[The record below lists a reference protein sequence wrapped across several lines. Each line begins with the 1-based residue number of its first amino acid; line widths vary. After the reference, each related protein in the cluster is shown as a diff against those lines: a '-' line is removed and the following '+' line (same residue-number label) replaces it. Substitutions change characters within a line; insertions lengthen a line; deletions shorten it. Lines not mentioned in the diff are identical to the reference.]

1 MPQAVSQHS
10 VSAPTTVAT
19 FADGLF
25 AVELPELAADRRHA
39 AVEFVTRRVR
49 VLPSFTRFG
58 VLTIAACVHGLGMII
73 GHDRARSVVLRLPLP
88 LVEEYPRLVRSL
100 GFAYV
105 WENWPD
111 TQVNGAT
118 P

>member
-1 MPQAVSQHS
+1 M
-10 VSAPTTVAT
+10 SASTTVAT

-25 AVELPELAADRRHA
+25 SSELPRLADDRRRA
-39 AVEFVTRRVR
+39 AVEFVVHRVA

-58 VLTIAACVHGLGMII
+58 VLTIAAFVHGIGRVL
-73 GHDRARSVVLRLPLP
+73 GHDRARSVVLKLPIP

-105 WENWPD
+105 WESWPS
-111 TQVNGAT
+111 TQVDGGQ